1 MFRYFIAACLAF
13 IYCAGGFAKAKDPQE
28 VVSLLDTGMKG
39 VKAEVVDSVKYSLLS
54 RYIQEYRE
62 NGRREAYDSLEFR
75 VRRTIM
81 EHESSNAK
89 TVAVFNPDDE
99 EEVQKAVLSETDM
112 LKEENKR
119 LKAELQRLGGS
130 KTQNAPQSRKRR
142 TRYTKMM
149 DDELD
154 RIDRIADSLTQSGRG
169 RFSEEDF
176 SHIVVFDSMSRADFN
191 PFFYVGDVDYYPKRD
206 TLRAETIHRDLFGK
220 KQFDYKVKRRVSYHL
235 AENTPE
241 FVDYYNLSPY
251 KDISKDMFR
260 GKDDTLYVNLDR
272 YAMEPELDKL
282 SKLLSR
288 KRENEKWR
296 GKGDFSMQFTQYYV
310 SDNWHKG
317 GYPNTTLLSE
327 FNYERN
333 YNNKNK
339 VLWDNSLNV
348 KIGFFNSRKDTIRAF
363 RVYDDEFDISSRYSV
378 LSFINK
384 WYYTLQGE
392 FKTSLFTSYSGVNSE
407 KVVTSFMSPTRMFFG
422 LGATYKHSKNMY
434 AYISPVAYKLIFILG
449 DRIEDPRTVGISE
462 GHHSEDDWGYMLQ
475 GKLKWRFTREISV
488 NSQFDLFA
496 SYGFNNVEFDWQTVG
511 SFIINRYLS
520 TKLSL
525 NLRFDNT
532 PKNTKEEKP
541 SLQIQEQ
548 LTFGFLYS
556 F

>member
-1 MFRYFIAACLAF
+1 
-13 IYCAGGFAKAKDPQE
+13 
-28 VVSLLDTGMKG
+28 V
-39 VKAEVVDSVKYSLLS
+39 
-54 RYIQEYRE
+54 
-62 NGRREAYDSLEFR
+62 
-75 VRRTIM
+75 
-81 EHESSNAK
+81 
-89 TVAVFNPDDE
+89 
-99 EEVQKAVLSETDM
+99 
-112 LKEENKR
+112 
-119 LKAELQRLGGS
+119 
-130 KTQNAPQSRKRR
+130 
-142 TRYTKMM
+142 
-149 DDELD
+149 
-154 RIDRIADSLTQSGRG
+154 
-169 RFSEEDF
+169 
-176 SHIVVFDSMSRADFN
+176 
-191 PFFYVGDVDYYPKRD
+191 
-206 TLRAETIHRDLFGK
+206 
-220 KQFDYKVKRRVSYHL
+220 
-235 AENTPE
+235 
-241 FVDYYNLSPY
+241 
-251 KDISKDMFR
+251 
-260 GKDDTLYVNLDR
+260 
-272 YAMEPELDKL
+272 EPELDRF
-282 SKLLSR
+282 SKLISR
-288 KRENEKWR
+288 KRDNEKWS

-548 LTFGFLYS
+548 LTFGFLYT